1 MKRYQGIIIG
11 VVVLAA
17 FVLFN
22 SAYIVDETEQVVITQ
37 FGKVIRTPVTTPGL
51 NFRVPFIQRANYFP
65 KNLLAWDGDPGQV
78 PTKDKTYIWV
88 DIFARWK
95 IVDPVKYFQTV
106 GDMVSGLS
114 RLDDIIDSSMR
125 NKVTSYRLVE
135 SVRNSDRPMDT
146 FKSTD
151 EKGGEK
157 QSQYRIDVG
166 RSKITQMIMAQAQPK
181 VSKFGI
187 ELVDIKLKRINYVA
201 TVRKAVYGRMIAERK
216 QIAEK
221 YRSEGRGEASNI
233 RGDKE
238 KELNS
243 IQSNAYKTAQEIQG
257 QADAQATSIYAASYG
272 VDPDFYSF
280 FKTLEVY
287 KETMDK
293 ESTLVL
299 STDSDFMRFLKGI
312 EK

>member
-1 MKRYQGIIIG
+1 MKKYQGIIIG
-11 VVVLAA
+11 VVVLAV

-22 SAYIVDETEQVVITQ
+22 SAYVVDETEQVVITQ
-37 FGKVIRTPVTTPGL
+37 FGEVMSTPVTTPGL

-65 KNLLAWDGDPGQV
+65 KNLQAWDGDPGQV

-106 GDMVSGLS
+106 GNMMSALS

-146 FKSTD
+146 FKSLD
-151 EKGGEK
+151 EDDEDKL
-157 QSQYRIDVG
+157 SQYRIDVG
-166 RSKITQMIMAQAQPK
+166 RSKITQKIMAQAQPK

-201 TVRKAVYGRMIAERK
+201 KVRKAVYGRMIAERK

-221 YRSEGRGEASNI
+221 HRSEGRGEASNI

-238 KELNS
+238 KELNF
-243 IQSNAYKTAQEIQG
+243 IESNAYKTAQEIQG
-257 QADAQATSIYAASYG
+257 EADAQATAIYAGAYG
-272 VDPDFYSF
+272 VDAEFYSF
-280 FKTLEVY
+280 FKTLDVY